1 MESNHY
7 DLILVAV
14 PSKSNEEIRLYEFV
28 NKYKCLAMGMGIDL
42 ENNTTKD
49 LEELMMT
56 IIAEGAEKYGL
67 QAE

>member
-7 DLILVAV
+7 ELILVAV

-28 NKYKCLAMGMGIDL
+28 NKYKCLAMGMSIDL

-49 LEELMMT
+49 LEELMIT
-56 IIAEGAEKYGL
+56 IIAEGADKYGL
-67 QAE
+67 QTE

>member
-7 DLILVAV
+7 ELILLAV
-14 PSKSNEEIRLYEFV
+14 PSKSKEEIRLYEFV
-28 NKYKCLAMGMGIDL
+28 NKYKCLAIGMGIDL
-42 ENNTTKD
+42 ENSTTED